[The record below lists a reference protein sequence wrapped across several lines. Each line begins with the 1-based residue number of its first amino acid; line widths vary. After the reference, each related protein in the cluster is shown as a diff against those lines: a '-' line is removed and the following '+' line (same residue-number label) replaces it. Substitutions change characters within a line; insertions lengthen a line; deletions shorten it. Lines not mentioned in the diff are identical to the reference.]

1 MGQLK
6 KLDFPGV
13 VFKKNSCEISIGLGF
28 WQGLSHNLAKFPE
41 VKACFLQN
49 F

>member
-13 VFKKNSCEISIGLGF
+13 VF
-28 WQGLSHNLAKFPE
+28 NLAKFPE
-41 VKACFLQN
+41 VKACFLQS